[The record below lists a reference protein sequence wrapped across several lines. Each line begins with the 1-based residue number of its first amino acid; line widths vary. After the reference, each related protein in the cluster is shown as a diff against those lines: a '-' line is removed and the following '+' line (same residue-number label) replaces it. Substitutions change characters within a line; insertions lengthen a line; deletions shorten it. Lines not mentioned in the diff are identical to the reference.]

1 MERRLR
7 FLTLPRG
14 ALLCALLTI
23 IPAAAQE
30 AGPIRTMME
39 RSGMVEQYSHYGETF
54 RADFMRMGAADGEI
68 PAELLP
74 HFADV
79 VGEAMD
85 GQRLL
90 REMESSL
97 TETLSPDDA
106 AALTA
111 FYETELGARI
121 REAEIAGSASAVG
134 PDAEQRLAAARA
146 AIASDPE
153 RSHLYRR
160 MDDALFASEL
170 STTIAMGLMEAFKI
184 GILQSQE
191 HEASADMLD
200 ALEAELSAIRE
211 DLLPG
216 MREAIIAVYAL
227 MYKDI
232 PIGDLRE
239 YVTFLETDAAR
250 ANYAAIFEAWAG
262 IMESRGREIGAGLV
276 EVLKQKR
283 I

>member
-14 ALLCALLTI
+14 VLLCALLTL

-39 RSGMVEQYSHYGETF
+39 RSGMVEQFSNYGETF

-170 STTIAMGLMEAFKI
+170 STTIVMGMMEALKI

-227 MYKDI
+227 MYNDI

-276 EVLKQKR
+276 EVLQQKR

>member
-1 MERRLR
+1 VL
-7 FLTLPRG
+7 RG

-170 STTIAMGLMEAFKI
+170 STTIVMGMMEALKI

-191 HEASADMLD
+191 HEASADMLA

-211 DLLPG
+211 DLLPD

-239 YVTFLETDAAR
+239 YVTFLETEAAR